1 MNNALSKKR
10 LFLDHPSPKGFY
22 RGALYIPPKSGK
34 KLSHISPKTQDKVL
48 SKSFSGDSF
57 RLRKES
63 PRSESRRGKR
73 KLAFFF
79 PYVTRTGGEA
89 KLLRQK

>member
-22 RGALYIPPKSGK
+22 REALYIPPKSGE

-63 PRSESRRGKR
+63 PWSELHREKR

-79 PYVTRTGGEA
+79 LYVARTG
-89 KLLRQK
+89 